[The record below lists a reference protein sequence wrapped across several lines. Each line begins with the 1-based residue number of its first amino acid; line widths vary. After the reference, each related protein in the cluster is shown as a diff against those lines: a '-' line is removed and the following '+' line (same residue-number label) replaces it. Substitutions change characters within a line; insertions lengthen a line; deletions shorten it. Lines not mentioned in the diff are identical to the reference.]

1 MRFLSLTLFILITL
15 AALFLFGCGLPGEW
29 RDTVSEAH
37 RDHDGGGEGGMH

>member
-15 AALFLFGCGLPGEW
+15 GAWFLFGCGVPGEW

-37 RDHDGGGEGGMH
+37 HDHGGGEGGMH